1 MKNYKQLFIVFAV
14 SLFIVPQV
22 VLAAWWNPL
31 SWSIWNIFR
40 STSYVQVQVA
50 TTTSITPTTAVTKK
64 ADVNIKQNMVKET
77 IIPKKDTVSPTSV
90 KNTPIIKEDVK
101 IANDPR
107 TTLIAE
113 FLKNPTLENFR
124 TFCNSA
130 KNIDGKKTKQILD
143 SSRENMITVKLSLY
157 DDFNDCQNLDNVDRG
172 VSYLPL
178 DNNLLVSLT
187 SSDTDDMREAKII
200 FNEKVKNVMAT
211 SKLKF
216 VAFKKYPITVQSP
229 TELFQSYIDLYNK
242 QVQYILNPPPGQVV
256 ESEEMRNA
264 DIRAQD
270 NSLKFNLKYSADS
283 IIDISS
289 NFK

>member
-31 SWSIWNIFR
+31 SWRIWNIFR

-50 TTTSITPTTAVTKK
+50 TTTSITPTT
-64 ADVNIKQNMVKET
+64 
-77 IIPKKDTVSPTSV
+77 SV

-101 IANDPR
+101 IVNDPR

-130 KNIDGKKTKQILD
+130 KNIDGKKTKQNLD